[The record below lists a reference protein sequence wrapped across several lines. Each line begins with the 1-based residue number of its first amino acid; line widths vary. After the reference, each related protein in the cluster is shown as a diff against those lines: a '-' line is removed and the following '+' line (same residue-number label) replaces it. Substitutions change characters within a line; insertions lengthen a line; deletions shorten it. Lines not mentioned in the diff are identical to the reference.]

1 MTKPLRTWWHELN
14 TWEPEVA
21 LAFYHRTLGWEFEH
35 TLLPDGESYWI
46 ALQAGNPVGGIYA
59 LREPEY
65 HGIPSHWMTYLA
77 VADIAEAERTAVFA
91 GGEVSRPAV
100 FVPGVGKLSVVADST
115 GEREATKVLVA
126 RAGDRT
132 ILFKALLD
140 AAGVSNHW
148 AYLRPR
154 DALLPQDDGSHPR
167 PDGFAARHLL
177 VEGDPAGPA
186 WVSLA
191 TRRLPFGKL
200 PRSLQGGTAIVLGGA
215 GGARLSPVPSQSL
228 EDSTV
233 ATAAQMRSASRAV
246 AERPAA

>member
-115 GEREATKVLVA
+115 GAIIGLIEPEPKHVLKSA
-126 RAGDRT
+126 AE
-132 ILFKALLD
+132 IWPEHIIPI
-140 AAGVSNHW
+140 AAG
-148 AYLRPR
+148 
-154 DALLPQDDGSHPR
+154 
-167 PDGFAARHLL
+167 
-177 VEGDPAGPA
+177 
-186 WVSLA
+186 
-191 TRRLPFGKL
+191 
-200 PRSLQGGTAIVLGGA
+200 RSQ
-215 GGARLSPVPSQSL
+215 PSAVDKPS
-228 EDSTV
+228 
-233 ATAAQMRSASRAV
+233 AQAF
-246 AERPAA
+246 